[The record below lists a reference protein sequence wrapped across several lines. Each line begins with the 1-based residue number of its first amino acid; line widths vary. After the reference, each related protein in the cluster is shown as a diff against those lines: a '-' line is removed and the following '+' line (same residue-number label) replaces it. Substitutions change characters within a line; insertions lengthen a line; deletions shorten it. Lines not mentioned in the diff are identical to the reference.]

1 MARRIQSEQELLDLI
16 NHKPSKRKKIAI
28 AVLVIAMI
36 LAMIIVIVVQIHKSN
51 KFKEEVLE
59 AKTALANAEY
69 SDAVK
74 KFDIVIKK
82 DDDNAEFYEGR
93 GDSYAGMKKYQ
104 DAMTDYHKA
113 IDLDGSNKDLYKKG
127 VKAGVK
133 AGDNKAA
140 ISFIDEMKK
149 NVSENEGE
157 ELRKETFV
165 YPAQKALKRK
175 LNQLKKQASGN
186 KDAYTVVLE
195 AYTYFDIDGD
205 GIDEL
210 LTESGWS
217 VSKQKTLNIYAYR
230 RGNVKTMLDRTEY
243 GFMTLKVYDK
253 TASMELYMSGNGSEE
268 YRYYRIKK
276 NACVKTASRQR
287 RSTAAGA
294 YSDGQWTYYGAGEY
308 DGIGKSE
315 FNKRVSR
322 MKKGKARKSSR
333 SSWKA
338 N

>member
-36 LAMIIVIVVQIHKSN
+36 LAMVIVIVVQIHKSN

-69 SDAVK
+69 SDAVS
-74 KFDIVIKK
+74 KFDIVIKQ

-93 GDSYAGMKKYQ
+93 GDSYAGMKKYEN
-104 DAMTDYHKA
+104 AMTDYHKA
-113 IDLDGSNKDLYKKG
+113 IEIDGSNKDLYKKG

-149 NVSENEGE
+149 NVSEKEGE

-165 YPAQKALKRK
+165 YPAQKALNKK
-175 LNQLKKQASGN
+175 LKQLKKQAKGN

-205 GIDEL
+205 GIEEL

-217 VSKQKTLNIYAYR
+217 ASKQKTLNIYAYR
-230 RGNVKTMLDRTEY
+230 KGKVKTMLDRIEY
-243 GFMTLKVYDK
+243 GFTTLKVYDK
-253 TASMELYMSGNGSEE
+253 TASMELYMLGNGNEE
-268 YRYYRIKK
+268 YRYYKVKK
-276 NACVKTASRQR
+276 NSCVKVASKSR
-287 RSTAAGA
+287 RSSAAGA
-294 YSDGQWTYYGAGEY
+294 YSDGQWNYNGKGEY
-308 DGIGKSE
+308 DGMSKSE
-315 FNKRVSR
+315 FNKKVSR
-322 MKKGKARKSSR
+322 MKKGKARKTSR
-333 SSWKA
+333 SKWKE